1 MIRRGRQDDI
11 LLFEVTEQDL
21 LDSELVPTSYQ
32 VGNVLLFDSQQSI
45 RIGSELARADDILCA
60 VEFLSN
66 GAFSAACDCETD
78 CDCKTECNCAH
89 EHEEADDSSLEPPEP
104 STEKTLHDEI
114 MQLKLYLEQ
123 RDGLLSDFS
132 ERLRVQQDENQL
144 LNLLLEQTQFQIALE
159 SASRDELM
167 DDLKQVSA
175 STQMVELNLE
185 HVMEEKFMLEQ
196 ELAEKITELIESS
209 MINDDL
215 RRQMEDAAEHA
226 PEPATLGTV
235 AFELAGSEVS
245 QTMLAAEL
253 ESSSEP
259 GVVPAVVG
267 AGLTAPDLV
276 VETELSPLS
285 APVLERENSQVLTM
299 SSGKL
304 IHVYHEFPSLTKR
317 RPLQV
322 LTAFGQSL
330 SKALGLLVLTALVTL
345 LASVVATSLTNHVSM
360 GEALDMIMKSSMRLF
375 RGY

>member
-21 LDSELVPTSYQ
+21 LDSELIPTSYQ

-78 CDCKTECNCAH
+78 CNCKTECNCAH
-89 EHEEADDSSLEPPEP
+89 EHEKANDSSPELPEP
-104 STEKTLHDEI
+104 ATEKTLHDEI
-114 MQLKLYLEQ
+114 LQLKLYLKQ

-132 ERLRVQQDENQL
+132 DRLRVQQDENQL

-167 DDLKQVSA
+167 DDLKQASA

-215 RRQMEDAAEHA
+215 RRQMEDAAETTDLA
-226 PEPATLGTV
+226 PDPATLGTV
-235 AFELAGSEVS
+235 ACELSGSETS
-245 QTMLAAEL
+245 QDMFAVEP
-253 ESSSEP
+253 EPSSEP
-259 GVVPAVVG
+259 GVVG
-267 AGLTAPDLV
+267 AGLTAPDPV
-276 VETELSPLS
+276 VETELSPTLV
-285 APVLERENSQVLTM
+285 PVHERENSQVLTM

-322 LTAFGQSL
+322 LNALGQSL
-330 SKALGLLVLTALVTL
+330 LKAFGLVALTALVTL

-360 GEALDMIMKSSMRLF
+360 GEALDMIMKSTMRLF